1 MSVLLVLRCVGLSV
15 GSIGSPVCG
24 VKCLFPPLGS
34 PVGSLRGT
42 TVRPA
47 LPVTPAASA
56 AAAADATSRCTG
68 GTAASEEVRA
78 PVHVDVQGVD
88 FIQGM
93 NNNSEI

>member
-1 MSVLLVLRCVGLSV
+1 MGSCV

-24 VKCLFPPLGS
+24 VQRGFCGAKCLFPPLGS

-93 NNNSEI
+93 NNNSKI